1 MVPTLFWVPLPLVAS
16 DRLLGLYQLNA
27 QVLQA
32 GTEERMCLLGLVGDR
47 EGSVD
52 QFCTLLP
59 WGEVLAV
66 DLE

>member
-1 MVPTLFWVPLPLVAS
+1 
-16 DRLLGLYQLNA
+16 
-27 QVLQA
+27 
-32 GTEERMCLLGLVGDR
+32 MCLLGLVGDR

-52 QFCTLLP
+52 QFCSLLP